1 MCEGLHWRNSWKNIG
16 TSVNFLVP
24 GVHEK
29 AIHTLIGKNSSTEV
43 FQVIEGI

>member
-24 GVHEK
+24 GDHEK
-29 AIHTLIGKNSSTEV
+29 ATHTLTGKNSIEV

>member
-1 MCEGLHWRNSWKNIG
+1 MCEGLHWRNSWKNIR

-29 AIHTLIGKNSSTEV
+29 ATHTLTGKNSIEV

>member
-24 GVHEK
+24 DVHEK
-29 AIHTLIGKNSSTEV
+29 ATHTLTGKNSIEV

>member
-1 MCEGLHWRNSWKNIG
+1 MCEGLHWRNFWKNIG

-29 AIHTLIGKNSSTEV
+29 ATHTLTGKNSIEV